1 MGSVT
6 ESIENYEVVLKSAR
20 NMVLSGAQASDV
32 LRYLVIEC
40 GILGKAQLIIVFCK
54 GFGIELRRA
63 SCIGGWWHDDSGEL
77 SDERINELL
86 NPELSKYVSSHEKS

>member
-6 ESIENYEVVLKSAR
+6 DSIENYDVVLEYAR

-40 GILGKAQLIIVFCK
+40 GILGKAQLIIIFCK
-54 GFGIELRRA
+54 GFGIELGKA
-63 SCIGGWWHDDSGEL
+63 SCIGGWWHDGSGEL
-77 SDERINELL
+77 QDKRINELL
-86 NPELSKYVSSHEKS
+86 NPELSKYVNPNGKS